1 MKNIIEITLN
11 EKEDYLNKFNNKR
24 ISKDLN
30 DYILEECKAMDL
42 NDSIEIQINTNF
54 KMSEEEENNLVDMIR
69 ENYGVDISDIE
80 SLLKKLYVLNS
91 LMIFVGIVILA
102 IWFISSNI
110 PVLSEFILI
119 IGWILIWEGI
129 NNIMYQSVKNTIKIK
144 RRKKLTNCKIVFNK
158 NKMLEK

>member
-11 EKEDYLNKFNNKR
+11 RKDDYLNKYNEKR
-24 ISKDLN
+24 ISKELN
-30 DYILEECKAMDL
+30 DYILEECRGIDL
-42 NDSIEIQINTNF
+42 KNNIEIHINTNF
-54 KMSEEEENNLVDMIR
+54 EMNDEEKNNLVDMIR

-80 SLLKKLYVLNS
+80 ELLKKLYIINTI
-91 LMIFVGIVILA
+91 MILAGIVFLI

-129 NNIMYQSVKNTIKIK
+129 NNIMYQTVKNAIKIK
-144 RRKKLTNCKIVFNK
+144 RRKKLTNCKIVFN
-158 NKMLEK
+158 NK